1 MAESKAGFLKVK
13 CGVLYRQTD
22 CLYRQASLA
31 LRGGSWLGRRKGEP
45 EPLVRDG

>member
-22 CLYRQASLA
+22 CLSEASLA